1 MGNTKH
7 GKDGNSRWRPERIHG
22 VGTGLRVVLSGVLL
36 LAAVPVVAME
46 FDTGDSDIKVR
57 WDNTFRYSLGNRL
70 QNPSPT
76 INNAAGAPFDQSNSL
91 FKKNDFFTN
100 RLDWLSELDLRYKEF
115 GARVSTAAWY
125 DASYGNNAAH
135 TNNPTAYV
143 NDRFTS
149 PVTRYYAGPSGE
161 VLDAFVFGRADAG
174 AVPVDVRLGK
184 HAVIWGE
191 GLFGSTNSVAYSQ
204 APSDSNKAVANPGA
218 SAKETALPVWQV
230 SSIAQLTDDISVAG
244 QYTFSWATNRLPE
257 GGTYFAAA
265 DTILLGPNVGR
276 EGAVKGKGG
285 DLGLS
290 MRWRPEWLDQGTLGL
305 YYRNFD
311 EKQPW
316 AAQLDT
322 ATGLR
327 RAVYA
332 RDVNLYGLSMAKV
345 VGGISVGSEI
355 SYRTNMP
362 LNSRG
367 QDGTDSY
374 GARGE
379 TFHALVNGIKTFG
392 QTPVFSSAALSAELA
407 MSSLVKVTDNAAAY
421 RGNGNAAA
429 GCATTDIVAGC
440 STRTFWTLGVSFS
453 PTWTQVF
460 PGVDLSM
467 PLFYS
472 INLKGSAPTNSGGFE
487 GAQTVKVGLSAAV
500 YQRHFID
507 LSFNYYHGKTDPSR
521 GLVLGAPYNDK
532 ANVMLTY
539 QTSL

>member
-1 MGNTKH
+1 MGDMVNRKE
-7 GKDGNSRWRPERIHG
+7 GDGCRRMGGSRRLNA
-22 VGTGLRVVLSGVLL
+22 GLRIALSGALVMV
-36 LAAVPVVAME
+36 AVPALSME
-46 FDTGDSDIKVR
+46 FDTGESDVKVR
-57 WDNTFRYSLGNRL
+57 WDNTLRYSLGNRL
-70 QNPSPT
+70 QNASNS
-76 INNAAGAPFDQSNSL
+76 INNAAGFPFDQSNSL
-91 FKKNDFFTN
+91 FKKGDFFTN
-100 RLDWLSELDLRYKEF
+100 RLDWLSELDMRYKEF

-125 DASYGNNAAH
+125 DASYGSNAAH
-135 TNNPTAYV
+135 TNNPSAYV

-149 PVTRYYAGPSGE
+149 PVTRYYRGPSGE
-161 VLDAFVFGRADAG
+161 VLDAFVFGRADVG
-174 AVPVDVRLGK
+174 TVPVDVRLGK

-218 SAKETALPVWQV
+218 SAKETALPVWQM
-230 SSIAQLTDDISVAG
+230 SAIAQLTDEVSVAG

-257 GGTYFAAA
+257 GGTYFGAA

-276 EGAVKGKGG
+276 EGAVNGKGG
-285 DLGLS
+285 DIGLS
-290 MRWRPEWLDQGTLGL
+290 ARWRPDWLDQGTIGM

-311 EKQPW
+311 EKNPW
-316 AAQLDT
+316 ASQLDT
-322 ATGLR
+322 TTGLR

-332 RDVNLYGLSMAKV
+332 RDVNLYGLSLAKM
-345 VGGISVGSEI
+345 VGGVSLGSEV

-367 QDGTDSY
+367 QAGPDSY

-379 TFHALVNGIKTFG
+379 TFHALLNGVKTFG
-392 QTPVFSSAALSAELA
+392 QSPVFSSAALATELA
-407 MSSLVKVTDNAAAY
+407 MTSLVKVTDNAAAY

-429 GCATTDIVAGC
+429 GCTTTDIVAGC
-440 STRTFWTLGVSFS
+440 STRTFWTFGVSFT

-472 INLKGSAPTNSGGFE
+472 INFKGSAPTNSGGFE

-507 LSFNYYHGKTDPSR
+507 LSFNYYHGKTDPAR

-532 ANVMLTY
+532 ANLMLTY
-539 QTSL
+539 QTSF